1 LVLRPDLFSPMP
13 PTDGAFFHPAGVPLV
28 HFLSAPMYLFDPADT
43 LDKVDRESLVPL
55 ARAAARII
63 EGTAGL
69 SPDAFRR
76 IDPVVRT
83 NVGGEVAT

>member
-1 LVLRPDLFSPMP
+1 
-13 PTDGAFFHPAGVPLV
+13 
-28 HFLSAPMYLFDPADT
+28 MYLFDPADT

-69 SPDAFRR
+69 SPDSFRR

-83 NVGGEVAT
+83 NVSGEVAT